1 MIKSSAI
8 YIFIL
13 LLFYN
18 TLNAQENSEA
28 LQKRSYDYLQEK
40 IDSFDADTTGLGA
53 YQNALLAKAKKE
65 HNYEKM
71 AVAYENIAFSVSED
85 VSLQYADSIIIAAKR
100 THDKATIGSG
110 YLTKGIIYYIKKQY
124 KKALDHYIIANDYI
138 ANTNNAYL
146 KHKVK
151 YSIANIKFYLGF
163 YDEAAILFKDC
174 SDYFINESD
183 LGYLNSMHS
192 LSLCYNKLGKYSLC
206 TATNNVALQK
216 AKETGNKLSE
226 SYIYHSE
233 GVNQFSLKD
242 YTEAIKNIN
251 NSLPEIIKNEDFA
264 NETVGYF
271 YLGKSYLAL
280 KDWDKALSYFKK
292 VDKAFSEKN
301 YIRPDLRENYEIL
314 INYYKQQED
323 TKLQL
328 HYINKLIKAD
338 SILNINYKYLSG
350 KIYKEYDTKALLT
363 AKVNIEKQLAGKEH
377 LSVILYIAIAILFVI
392 VMVLLYRYYT
402 NQQMYRMRF
411 EELMHYRDEATTP
424 QTPVVEDFETPEKN
438 TESKKP
444 DINPEVIAAILKQ
457 LEKFEAQKK
466 FLQKDLTLVNLASAF
481 NTNAN
486 YLSKVISYYR
496 DKNYI
501 NYLND
506 LRIDYIINLLKTET
520 KYRNYTIKALAAE
533 AGFSTAQHFSKA
545 FFTRT
550 GIYPSYFV
558 NELNKEYELT

>member
-1 MIKSSAI
+1 MLKSSAI

-13 LLFYN
+13 LLFCN
-18 TLNAQENSEA
+18 TLYAQENPEG
-28 LQKRSYDYLQEK
+28 LQKRSYDYLQKK
-40 IDSFDADTTGLGA
+40 IDSFDADTTGLSS

-65 HNYEKM
+65 QNYDKM
-71 AVAYENIAFSVSED
+71 AVAYENIAFSVPEAGMI
-85 VSLQYADSIIIAAKR
+85 YADSIIFAAKR
-100 THDKATIGSG
+100 THNKATIGSG
-110 YLTKGIIYYIKKQY
+110 YLTKGIFYYIKKQY

-163 YDEAAILFKDC
+163 YEEAAALFKNC

-183 LGYLNSMHS
+183 MGYLNSMHS
-192 LSLCYNKLGKYSLC
+192 LSLCYNKLGKYHLC
-206 TATNNVALQK
+206 TETNNIALQK
-216 AKETGNKLSE
+216 ATQTGNKLSE

-233 GVNQFSLKD
+233 GVNQFSLKN
-242 YTEAIKNIN
+242 YTAAIKNIN
-251 NSLPEIIKNEDFA
+251 RSLPQIIKNEDFA

-280 KDWDKALSYFKK
+280 KDWDNALSYFKR
-292 VDKAFSEKN
+292 VDKAFTEKD

-323 TKLQL
+323 TRLQL

-350 KIYKEYDTKALLT
+350 KIYKEYDTKALIK
-363 AKVNIEKQLAGKEH
+363 AKKNIEKQLAGKEQ
-377 LSVILYIAIAILFVI
+377 LSIILYIAIAILFVI
-392 VMVLLYRYYT
+392 VMVLLYRYYK
-402 NQQMYRMRF
+402 NQQMYRRRF
-411 EELMHYRDEATTP
+411 EELMQLNNEAITP
-424 QTPVVEDFETPEKN
+424 QQLINEHVATPEKN

-444 DINPEVIAAILKQ
+444 DINPEVVAALLKQ
-457 LEKFEAQKK
+457 LDKFEAQKK

-486 YLSKVISYYR
+486 YLSKVIGYYR

-558 NELNKEYELT
+558 NELNKEFELL